1 MFNRL
6 TGIATVLL
14 FVLCAGMLVG
24 CGNDAGDPKQTVIQ
38 MFGAMQRDDRAA
50 LTGLLDLPALM
61 MMTDED
67 YSLQTDAPRMFH
79 SPNEILDDLTGEGA
93 TKQRW
98 FSYQRIIGDTNLDDN
113 VATVEVTFVD
123 KENSIGYLTR
133 FGLHIIN
140 GKWRIYTF
148 KTVEEPPASIV
159 G

>member
-1 MFNRL
+1 MFNRSIGVV
-6 TGIATVLL
+6 TSLL
-14 FVLCAGMLVG
+14 VILAAGMLVG
-24 CGNDAGDPKQTVIQ
+24 CGDDYGDPKQTVIQ

-67 YSLQTDAPRMFH
+67 YSLQTDSPRLFH
-79 SPNEILDDLTGEGA
+79 SPDEILDDLTGDGD
-93 TKQRW
+93 TKVRW
-98 FSYQRIIGDTNLDDN
+98 FSYQRIIGDTNLDGE

-123 KENSIGYLTR
+123 KENSRGYLTR

-148 KTVEEPPASIV
+148 KTVQEPPGSSV